1 MTRSLGSR
9 DKKKRKSR
17 RDKKKKYTKHGNKF
31 IPYVPKR
38 DKNDLIKIWVWQRI
52 PMSIEGVK
60 HFPKQV
66 RPYVNRV
73 VTKFGVRADVPPERL
88 SNVEEIKNLAIE
100 IIGYEG
106 NFLIMGFSRGK
117 NRFHVKPVKLCRVI
131 ITESPEGLH
140 ASVSETLRLSRY
152 FFWKGK

>member
-31 IPYVPKR
+31 IPYKTKR
-38 DKNDLIKIWVWQRI
+38 NRGDPIKLWIWERRKMN
-52 PMSIEGVK
+52 PDSVK

-73 VTKFGVRADVPPERL
+73 ITKFGIRVDVPPERL
-88 SNVEEIKNLAIE
+88 STIEEIKNLALE
-100 IIGYEG
+100 VIGYEG

-117 NRFHVKPVKLCRVI
+117 NRFHTKPVKLCRVI
-131 ITESPEGLH
+131 IKESPEGLH
-140 ASVSETLRLSRY
+140 VSVSETLRLSRY